1 MSDFLITILT
11 LYVIAVFIVSIVS
24 LLLIIEGRKICL
36 LTPSEI
42 YENTNLN
49 WFGCVFVWFLEF
61 VINPFMWIGITMV
74 KTIVWLFTV
83 GRE

>member
-1 MSDFLITILT
+1 MSDFLLAMLV
-11 LYVIAVFIVSIVS
+11 LYVIAVVIVSIVS
-24 LLLIIEGRKICL
+24 ILLLGDVKICL

-61 VINPFMWIGITMV
+61 LINPFVWIGITIAKIV
-74 KTIVWLFTV
+74 KWLFTV
-83 GRE
+83 GRK